1 MRWSRLLGQYSG
13 YQVIITSS
21 KTYTI
26 DYCCVEASMF
36 RRCSYM
42 RSALLMSSVPILH
55 VLCSR
60 RYTAVT
66 VENRPPPTSKTD
78 SAQKF
83 GLEYVLELL
92 LLFITWL
99 IMPCD
104 ASWWRCFLWVVCC
117 VSEIASF
124 DAHQRPGNR
133 FDTPNISTSGWN
145 VINPCCICV
154 LN

>member
-1 MRWSRLLGQYSG
+1 MRWSWLLGRYSG

-26 DYCCVEASMF
+26 ECCCVGSSYF
-36 RRCSYM
+36 RRYHHM
-42 RSALLMSSVPILH
+42 RSALLMSNMPNLH
-55 VLCSR
+55 VLCSCR
-60 RYTAVT
+60 HKAVT

-78 SAQKF
+78 SAQKI
-83 GLEYVLELL
+83 GLECMLELL

-104 ASWWRCFLWVVCC
+104 APWWRCFLWGVCF
-117 VSEIASF
+117 VIRDRPF

-145 VINPCCICV
+145 VINPCCRCI